1 MSASSENARLETFCD
16 GVIAIA
22 ITLLVLDLKVPVFEN
37 AHSLAEIWH
46 VTSRLWISLFAFLF
60 SFVII
65 FIAWLG
71 HHNLLK
77 NVERSSGFFLF
88 ANGFFLLTI
97 ILMPFQTAFMAEY
110 LNTEYAGHAIVFY
123 SVVAVLHNIAWNLLY
138 VSIIGSRP
146 LVESDK
152 IDFVKESSKNAK
164 YGLVIY
170 IVLLILAWWF
180 PYAVLIISTI
190 MWIGWL
196 VVSLNFANMGSTKNK

>member
-37 AHSLAEIWH
+37 AHSLTEIWH

-60 SFVII
+60 SFTII

-77 NVERSSGFFLF
+77 QVHKNSGFFLF

-110 LNTEYAGHAIVFY
+110 LNTEYVRYAIVFY
-123 SVVAVLHNIAWNLLY
+123 SIVAMLHNIGWNLLY
-138 VSIIGSRP
+138 MSILGSKP
-146 LVESDK
+146 LAEPNK
-152 IDFVKESSKNAK
+152 IVLIKESSKGAL
-164 YGLVIY
+164 YGFMIY
-170 IVLLILAWWF
+170 IILLSISWWF
-180 PYAVLIISTI
+180 PYIVLGISTI

-196 VVSLNFANMGSTKNK
+196 VVSLNLVNQGNAKS